1 VGRAKVVA
9 PPPEDYVPEPLVSQP
24 KEDTEQWVESN
35 YEETVEEI
43 TEPSAE
49 ELEKDR
55 IAQEKY
61 EELQKQKA
69 QVLAEV
75 DVLRKANEELLRL
88 KEASDRAKEEQILRS
103 RERATEQ
110 KASQLNLIQA
120 RKPSL
125 ISRLKDYF
133 RKKRIKV
140 ATIPRANYE
149 QAIINQASV
158 AVPKM
163 LDDIEK
169 MHEHLTILEEL
180 LIKHKERQKTKD

>member
-1 VGRAKVVA
+1 MGRAKVVA

-35 YEETVEEI
+35 YEETIEEI
-43 TEPSAE
+43 KEPSAE

-69 QVLAEV
+69 RVIAEV
-75 DVLRKANEELLRL
+75 EELRKANEELLRL

-125 ISRLKDYF
+125 VSRL
-133 RKKRIKV
+133 
-140 ATIPRANYE
+140 
-149 QAIINQASV
+149 
-158 AVPKM
+158 
-163 LDDIEK
+163 
-169 MHEHLTILEEL
+169 
-180 LIKHKERQKTKD
+180 

>member
-1 VGRAKVVA
+1 MGRAKVVA

>member
-1 VGRAKVVA
+1 MGRAKVVA

-75 DVLRKANEELLRL
+75 DMLRKANEELLRL